1 MLSYLGVF
9 LHEKISPGSI
19 ISQGELYTGPIFPWR
34 KFQSGSG
41 IFIFFYQDYFVGESK
56 VCTISNKKQNPF
68 QTFPKIYND
77 LCFYYF
83 HVFNFLKTLEKISS
97 KSDHLMYH
105 MIHTFMY
112 MYRTENLILVPNP
125 GKPLQAVRKHTGP
138 AKSINV
144 NSELCDIVY
153 IL

>member
-1 MLSYLGVF
+1 MRKYRPGRLFLGENYTPGPYFQGGNSSPGPVF
-9 LHEKISPGSI
+9 L
-19 ISQGELYTGPIFPWR
+19 F
-34 KFQSGSG
+34 
-41 IFIFFYQDYFVGESK
+41 FFYQDYFVGESK

-97 KSDHLMYH
+97 KSDHLMYN